1 MVRHIAYTVASLA
14 LTTVLVLASTPILPI
29 A

>member
-1 MVRHIAYTVASLA
+1 MVRNIGVAVASLA
-14 LTTVLVLASTPILPI
+14 LTTVFVLAATPVLPI